1 MTLQTPALVPIGTA
15 ADTAAGLIRGDLETG
30 ESTGIEIKH
39 IEDNQGAEKT
49 SNPVPPPCRFR
60 VHRRLRSLVAAA
72 DILKVRK
79 AVLGQPGD
87 ADREAE
93 TPLIPRPEGR
103 TSTAVIDD
111 DFCRESMSS
120 NGAGMPGFID
130 NSPNSSSMANMSRQT
145 PSPSPQH
152 GISQP
157 NGGGGMSAGVP
168 MNAGHQMDLNHL
180 YEMVVELS
188 DVLKHNREMTRGII
202 NSAEEIMVCIS
213 RSTRLA
219 SIYIFFTRLE

>member
-1 MTLQTPALVPIGTA
+1 MTLQTPELDLIGTT
-15 ADTAAGLIRGDLETG
+15 ADTAAGVIRGDLETG
-30 ESTGIEIKH
+30 ESTDIEIKH
-39 IEDNQGAEKT
+39 IEVNQVAENQKT
-49 SNPVPPPCRFR
+49 SNPVVPPPCRFR
-60 VHRRLRSLVAAA
+60 VHRRRRSNVAAA
-72 DILKVRK
+72 ESDVLKVRK
-79 AVLGQPGD
+79 AVVGQPED
-87 ADREAE
+87 AVREAD

-111 DFCRESMSS
+111 DDCSHESMSS

-130 NSPNSSSMANMSRQT
+130 NSPNSASMANMSRQS

-157 NGGGGMSAGVP
+157 NGAGGMAAGLP

-213 RSTRLA
+213 RSLRV
-219 SIYIFFTRLE
+219 